1 MARRSYVPEAL
12 RYGVFS
18 LAEARSAGLTRED
31 LRASAWQRI
40 AHGWYRWRGCEP
52 REEHLL
58 IAIAS
63 TLPEGA
69 AFSGLTAARRL
80 GIEAPIPK
88 RPEIVV
94 PDLSRVAHRAPAT
107 VRCIQ
112 LATDDVVWR
121 DGFPLTS
128 PARTCF
134 DLAARLSLIDAV
146 AAVDMALHSRVVT
159 LEYFQQYVANHK
171 GIAGV
176 VRARK
181 VLEHVEPKSE
191 SPMESR
197 LRMLLVQAGLPR
209 PDAQVSLN
217 DARGGFVARVDLYY
231 SEARLAIEYDGGQH
245 RDQLIEDNRRQNRL
259 LDIGVTVLRYTAPDL
274 RAEPS
279 HVVEQVRRALAER
292 PFHTKRVA

>member
-1 MARRSYVPEAL
+1 MARRCFVPEAL
-12 RYGVFS
+12 RHGVFS
-18 LAEARSAGLTRED
+18 LAQARSAGLTRED
-31 LRASAWQRI
+31 LRGSAWQRI

-63 TLPEGA
+63 TLPEGG
-69 AFSGLTAARRL
+69 AFSGLTAARRWS
-80 GIEAPIPK
+80 IDAPTPK

-112 LATDDVVWR
+112 LRAGDVVWR
-121 DGFPLTS
+121 DGFPVTS

-134 DLAARLSLIDAV
+134 DLAARMPLIEAV
-146 AAVDMALHSRVVT
+146 AAVDMALHRGVVT
-159 LEYFQQYVANHK
+159 LDQFQQYVATHK

-181 VLEHVEPKSE
+181 ILEHLEPKSE

-209 PDAQVSLN
+209 PEAQVTLN
-217 DARGGFVARVDLYY
+217 GAWGAFVARVDLYY
-231 SEARLAIEYDGGQH
+231 PEARLAIEYDGDQH
-245 RDQLIEDNRRQNRL
+245 RDQLIDDNRRHNRL
-259 LDIGVTVLRYTAPDL
+259 HDIGVTVLRYTAPDL
-274 RAEPS
+274 KDRPN

-292 PFHTKRVA
+292 PFRTKRVA

>member
-1 MARRSYVPEAL
+1 MARRCFVPDAL

-18 LAEARSAGLTRED
+18 LEQARSAGLTRED
-31 LRASAWQRI
+31 LRGSAWQRI

-63 TLPEGA
+63 TLPEGG

-80 GIEAPIPK
+80 GIEVPIPK

-112 LATDDVVWR
+112 LAPGDVVWR
-121 DGFPLTS
+121 DGFPVTS

-134 DLAARLSLIDAV
+134 DLAARLSLIEAV
-146 AAVDMALHSRVVT
+146 AAIDMALHGGVIGPDDFS
-159 LEYFQQYVANHK
+159 EYVARHK

-176 VRARK
+176 VRARQ
-181 VLEHVEPKSE
+181 VLEHLEPKSE

-197 LRMLLVQAGLPR
+197 LRMHLVRAGLPR
-209 PDAQVSLN
+209 PEAQVTLR
-217 DARGGFVARVDLYY
+217 DRWGGFVARVDLYY
-231 SEARLAIEYDGGQH
+231 AQARLAVEYDGGQH
-245 RDQLIEDNRRQNRL
+245 RDQLTDDNRRQNRL
-259 LDIGVTVLRYTAPDL
+259 HEIGVTVLRYTAPDL
-274 RAEPS
+274 KERPG
-279 HVVEQVRRALAER
+279 HVVDQVRAALVKP
-292 PFHTKRVA
+292 PFRTERVA

>member
-1 MARRSYVPEAL
+1 MARRCFVPEAL
-12 RYGVFS
+12 RYGAFS
-18 LAEARSAGLTRED
+18 LAQARSAGLTRED
-31 LRASAWQRI
+31 LRGSAWQRV

-63 TLPEGA
+63 TLPKGG
-69 AFSGLTAARRL
+69 AFSGLTAARRWC
-80 GIEAPIPK
+80 IEAPTPK

-112 LATDDVVWR
+112 LEAGDVVWR
-121 DGFPLTS
+121 DGFPVTS

-134 DLAARLSLIDAV
+134 DLAARLPLIEAV
-146 AAVDMALHSRVVT
+146 AAVDMALHRGLVT
-159 LEYFQQYVANHK
+159 PDHFQQYVATHK

-176 VRARK
+176 VKARK
-181 VLEHVEPKSE
+181 VLEHLEPRSE

-209 PDAQVSLN
+209 PEAQVTLN
-217 DARGGFVARVDLYY
+217 GASGAFVARVDLHYPK
-231 SEARLAIEYDGGQH
+231 ARLAIEYDGAQH
-245 RDQLIEDNRRQNRL
+245 RDQLIDDNRRQNRL
-259 LDIGVTVLRYTAPDL
+259 HDIGVTVLRYTAPDL
-274 RAEPS
+274 KDQPN
-279 HVVEQVRRALAER
+279 HVVEQVRRALAEC
-292 PFHTKRVA
+292 PLPMKRVA